1 MKRMWVGVVVLCL
14 VVVASAERAEA
25 QSAMD
30 SFHGYLTGQAAWG
43 AGGDITSPVFMPGFS
58 VAVQESNGWGA
69 EFDFGYGADADA
81 GLQELDVASYM
92 FSASWI
98 QRTGRVRPLVVA
110 GAGVMQIDGCN
121 APCTV
126 AAKTYDLG
134 FNAGGGAV
142 VMLNDMFAVRGD
154 VRYFKSFAEHPDLHR
169 PDGFGYLRYSVGLTV
184 LWAIAP

>member
-1 MKRMWVGVVVLCL
+1 MKRMSVFALGLSAVLVCG
-14 VVVASAERAEA
+14 ASRAEA

-43 AGGDITSPVFMPGFS
+43 RGGDVTSPVFMPGFS

-69 EFDFGYGADADA
+69 EFDFGYGADTDA

-98 QRTGRVRPLVVA
+98 QRRGRLRPIVM
-110 GAGVMQIDGCN
+110 AGVGIMQIDGCN
-121 APCTV
+121 VPCTK

-134 FNAGGGAV
+134 VNFGGGAV
-142 VMLNDMFAVRGD
+142 FLLSDMWAVRGD
-154 VRYFKSFAEHPDLHR
+154 ARYFSSFAEHPDLQR
-169 PDGFGYLRYSVGLTV
+169 PDGFGYFRYSVGLTF